1 MLGDQN
7 SRQEIFLCRGHE
19 ECKALF
25 EAISRSLPTTLSPGE
40 ICAPLLSPP
49 PPNLR
54 YDTSVPE
61 YRAKSILH
69 SIHVISRAVTLEEP
83 RGLELV
89 KRLWGMMCAHTI
101 MLLDSFVVSGTP
113 TTPAG
118 RDFQERVFVAVTYL
132 LLVPVRLVMQ
142 YSVREQT
149 ALIKSYPDFLPYIFQ
164 VVFRLAQLHHPWFGT
179 ISMRLLRLDDNS
191 LADSQLR
198 AAFPDIKR
206 QYDIPNICVGLLK
219 HELAKSD
226 SELDGYMFPS
236 LLSVMIIC
244 IKYDP
249 DIREELLSRNVIIYL
264 SETALRFTSVL
275 RFCKS
280 TDDVDIACQAIV
292 LSCDFIYAR
301 TSGGFTWLVQALD
314 GRILQSIQHL
324 PSFFSTPRT
333 YSEELPDIV
342 KRYHRVVSALMPF
355 LILRSVLNR
364 VLREVKEL
372 KDTGFLQKAASLPPL
387 HDLVNA
393 VMALDREAWRIKLLM
408 YEFDDGDEFAM
419 CCLNRT
425 CPRKKAPEKKRI
437 KYKRCSRCYGA
448 TYCSRKCQAACW
460 ESHKRLCIKS
470 NRPELG
476 QSYLLSML
484 DEGFI
489 RFLVSRE
496 ILTLRDELW
505 RKTSKTVI
513 AEFDFRAEPD
523 LEDLKVWTLPAY
535 YHEKPPTTE
544 SATSA
549 VWLCGTPSEPAFKED
564 GWSLK
569 APVPRFFFSS
579 ISQTPR
585 L

>member
-118 RDFQERVFVAVTYL
+118 RDFQER
-132 LLVPVRLVMQ
+132 
-142 YSVREQT
+142 
-149 ALIKSYPDFLPYIFQ
+149 
-164 VVFRLAQLHHPWFGT
+164 
-179 ISMRLLRLDDNS
+179 
-191 LADSQLR
+191 LR

-513 AEFDFRAEPD
+513 AEFDFRKMPMTFSVVPISSAQGMCKLDHTCPARERLTAQRKKLDPRRQILVHVLAPSTAPCEPRWIYR
-523 LEDLKVWTLPAY
+523 EDLVEYKRYDIFVT
-535 YHEKPPTTE
+535 
-544 SATSA
+544 
-549 VWLCGTPSEPAFKED
+549 F
-564 GWSLK
+564 
-569 APVPRFFFSS
+569 
-579 ISQTPR
+579 
-585 L
+585 